1 MALKVARF
9 CSAVP
14 VSSHPHSFYFVSAPF
29 SMTFDT
35 APLDHIAIV
44 LMEPK
49 FPENIGAAARAAWNM
64 GISRLIV
71 VGNMSPDPE
80 RMAMMATHKAAHLLE
95 KMELH
100 HSLETA
106 LAPFSRV
113 VGTTA
118 RRGRQRIQKKS
129 PREVVNEILPL
140 LPDNEIA
147 FLFGPEDRGLTND
160 DLKYCQMISSI
171 PTADFSSLNLAQSVA
186 IHCYEIYHGLVYS
199 QKTMSSSP
207 RLATSF
213 ELEGMYRSL
222 EETLLTI
229 DFLQDKSHDYYMNNI
244 RQFFGRM
251 RLSPKDSSTIRGI
264 CRQFLRFQG

>member
-1 MALKVARF
+1 
-9 CSAVP
+9 
-14 VSSHPHSFYFVSAPF
+14 
-29 SMTFDT
+29 MTLVDT
-35 APLDHIAIV
+35 SLLDHIAIV

-71 VGNMSPDPE
+71 VGSMPPDPE

-95 KMELH
+95 NMEFH
-100 HSLETA
+100 HSLESA

-118 RRGRQRIQKKS
+118 RRGRQRIPKKS
-129 PREVVNEILPL
+129 PRDVVSDILPL

-160 DLKYCQMISSI
+160 DLKCCQSISCV

-186 IHCYEIYHGLVYS
+186 IHCYEIYHGVVHC
-199 QKTMSSSP
+199 QKEMVSSS
-207 RLATSF
+207 RLATTF
-213 ELEGMYRSL
+213 ELEGMYRYL
-222 EETLLTI
+222 EETLSTI

-244 RQFFGRM
+244 RQFLGRM
-251 RLSPKDSSTIRGI
+251 RLSPKDSSIIRGI
-264 CRQFLRFQG
+264 CRQFLRFQGTTVSKKE

>member
-1 MALKVARF
+1 
-9 CSAVP
+9 
-14 VSSHPHSFYFVSAPF
+14 
-29 SMTFDT
+29 MTLDT
-35 APLDHIAIV
+35 SLLDHIAIV

-49 FPENIGAAARAAWNM
+49 FPENIGSAARAAWNM

-71 VGNMSPDPE
+71 VGSVPPDPE

-95 KMELH
+95 SMEFH

-118 RRGRQRIQKKS
+118 RLGRQRIREKG
-129 PREVVNEILPL
+129 PREVVSEILPL
-140 LPDNEIA
+140 LPENEVA

-160 DLKYCQMISSI
+160 DLKYCHLLSSV
-171 PTADFSSLNLAQSVA
+171 PTADFSSLNLAQAVA
-186 IHCYEIYHGLVYS
+186 IHCYEIYHGVVHC
-199 QKTMSSSP
+199 QKGMAQSS
-207 RLATSF
+207 RLATTF
-213 ELEGMYRSL
+213 ELEEMYRNL
-222 EETLLTI
+222 EKTLLTI

-251 RLSPKDSSTIRGI
+251 RLSPKDSSIIRGI
-264 CRQFLRFQG
+264 CRQFLRFQGDSVSRKE